1 MELFAEL
8 KRRNVIRMAGLY
20 LVVAWLVIQVME
32 TLLPIFDTPG
42 WVLRT
47 LVVLLAVGFVPALLF
62 AWIYELTPEG
72 LKRDADVAP
81 SQAVAGHT
89 ARRMDRLIFFGLLAL
104 AAVVLADRYW
114 PQRSAEPMAPA
125 DAMPGQVSG
134 DATTRH
140 ASESAS
146 PPAPSSVAVLPFVN
160 MSSDPEQ
167 EFFSDGMTEEL
178 LNVLAKIPQL
188 QVAARTSVF
197 AFKGKGG
204 DVREI
209 GRALGVGHIVE
220 GSVRRDG
227 TDIRVTAQLI
237 RVSDG
242 FHVWSETYDRKL
254 EGVFALQD
262 DLARRVAEALQRSL
276 GVVAAPAPRATIDP
290 QAYDQY
296 LKGRALLRARKDLS
310 AAIAHFK
317 AAVAQ
322 APEFAAAWSSL
333 ALSHDVAYWY
343 TDGATLDE
351 RLGFLVAARAAAQ
364 RAAAL
369 DPGAAAVVH
378 MLGNAARAQF
388 RYADAEQHYLQ
399 AMQID
404 PSYPDVREDY
414 AEVLYHVGRFE
425 DSRQAARELTEL
437 DPYFVVGWN
446 RIADA
451 ETALGNRAGVEQA
464 AQKLREIAPHLPGAR
479 FFVLDYAL
487 TRGDADA
494 ARTELAQIRSRWT
507 DRLTELLEVVVPWS
521 LNDPGVDDARA
532 RAALAEMPAGYT
544 ILYRIARGDVD
555 AYNAEM
561 DDGGPVAQA
570 YYFAYLASSPTSGW
584 AMLREPRVKDRLKRY
599 RFPEY
604 WREKGWPSGCL
615 PLDSLDFECGT
626 DMAAAR

>member
-1 MELFAEL
+1 MDLLAEL

-20 LVVAWLVIQVME
+20 VVVAWLFIQVME

-62 AWIYELTPEG
+62 AWVYELTPEG
-72 LKRDADVAP
+72 LKRDADVVPTQSAT
-81 SQAVAGHT
+81 AHT
-89 ARRMDRLIFFGLLAL
+89 ARRMDRLIFLGLLAL
-104 AAVVLADRYW
+104 AAVILADRYW
-114 PQRSAEPMAPA
+114 PQRSAAPVA
-125 DAMPGQVSG
+125 PVDAMGPSAG
-134 DATTRH
+134 DIAAGR
-140 ASESAS
+140 AAEGIGS
-146 PPAPSSVAVLPFVN
+146 PAPSSVAVLPFVN
-160 MSSDPEQ
+160 MSSDAEQ
-167 EFFSDGMTEEL
+167 EYFSDGMTEEL

-227 TDIRVTAQLI
+227 AEIRVTAQLI

-276 GVVAAPAPRATIDP
+276 GVVTAPVPRATIDP

-296 LKGRALLRARKDLS
+296 LKGRALLRARMDLP

-317 AAVAQ
+317 AAVAR

-343 TDGATLDE
+343 MDGATLDE
-351 RLGFLVAARAAAQ
+351 RLGFLAAARAAAQ

-414 AEVLYHVGRFE
+414 AEILFHVGRFE
-425 DSRQAARELTEL
+425 DSRQAARDLAEL
-437 DPYFVVGWN
+437 DPFFVVVWN

-451 ETALGNRAGVEQA
+451 ETALGNRAGVEHA
-464 AQKLREIAPHLPGAR
+464 AKKLREIAPHMTGAQV
-479 FFVLDYAL
+479 FLLDYAL
-487 TRGDADA
+487 TRGSPDA
-494 ARTELAQIRSRWT
+494 ARAELAQIRGQSL
-507 DRLTELLEVVVPWS
+507 DGLTELLEVVVPWS
-521 LNDPGVDDARA
+521 LNDPGVDDQRA
-532 RAALAEMPAGYT
+532 RAALSEMPAGY
-544 ILYRIARGDVD
+544 IYRIARGDID
-555 AYNAEM
+555 DYNAGM
-561 DDGGPVAQA
+561 DEGGPVAQA
-570 YYFAYLASSPTSGW
+570 YYFAYLASSPISGS
-584 AMLREPRVKDRLKRY
+584 AMLRDPRVKEKLQRF
-599 RFPEY
+599 RFPDY
-604 WREKGWPSGCL
+604 WREKGWPTTCR
-615 PLDSLDFECGT
+615 PLGETDFECGLE
-626 DMAAAR
+626 MALH